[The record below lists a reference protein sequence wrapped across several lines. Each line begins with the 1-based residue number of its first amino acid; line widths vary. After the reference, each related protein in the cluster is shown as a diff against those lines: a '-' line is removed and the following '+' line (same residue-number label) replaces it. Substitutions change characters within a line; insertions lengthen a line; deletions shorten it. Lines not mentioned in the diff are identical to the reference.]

1 MNKISPSLN
10 NLLNSIPIIIAACLF
25 VVISFS
31 AIFLFPRYRDLNELQ
46 KNLEAIKKGFQQQED
61 YFSNLLQIKT
71 DLGQYKEELAKIS
84 SSLPDDPS
92 LPSLFSFLQK
102 ASSQSGLVLKGISP
116 FTVSS
121 VPEEFPNIKATQ
133 FSLEITG
140 PYSSFKN
147 FVSTLEKSS
156 RIIEVENISFASPQ
170 EDNLFTFN
178 LRIKVYSY

>member
-1 MNKISPSLN
+1 MNRISPSLN
-10 NLLNSIPIIIAACLF
+10 NLLNSMPIIIATCLF

-31 AIFLFPRYRDLNELQ
+31 AIFLFPRYRNLNELQ
-46 KNLEAIKKGFQQQED
+46 KNLEVIKEEFQQQED
-61 YFSNLLQIKT
+61 YFSNLSQIGT
-71 DLGQYKEELAKIS
+71 DLEQYKEELAKIS
-84 SSLPDDPS
+84 SSLPDSPS
-92 LPSLFSFLQK
+92 LPSLFGFLQK

-121 VPEEFPNIKATQ
+121 AEEFPNIKATQ
-133 FSLEITG
+133 FSLEVTG

-156 RIIEVENISFASPQ
+156 RIIEVESVSFASPQ